1 MTLTLRA
8 WIAGLGAAL
17 CLGAPELARA
27 CAVCTSGTEEASRLA
42 FILTTVFLSILP
54 LVMLGAVLW
63 WLWRRTRQLERDAA
77 HPDHSSQPADIARTF
92 VAVEW
97 KRGDARLN
105 PSQGART
112 G

>member
-8 WIAGLGAAL
+8 RIAGLGAAL

-42 FILTTVFLSILP
+42 FILTTAFLSTLP

-63 WLWRRTRQLERDAA
+63 WLWRRTRQLERDATDR
-77 HPDHSSQPADIARTF
+77 DHSSQTADIAR
-92 VAVEW
+92 VRSPRLSESAVT
-97 KRGDARLN
+97 RA
-105 PSQGART
+105 
-112 G
+112 